1 MAMEVHNTP
10 KHDMDCFIRECV
22 RLFHDRQS
30 GGFLSLFFCIQFLR
44 HHVNIVLQCA
54 LVSAIEKK
62 IALAGDV
69 CSRPPTI
76 TISHDLHANDIRG
89 AMGEIASYHKKEKR
103 VLQVVHLLAFLWA
116 SLFVSIRMVIAIN
129 LLLDFSSS
137 FLLCGKGV
145 LTTTICKCN
154 KCMRYV

>member
-76 TISHDLHANDIRG
+76 TISHD
-89 AMGEIASYHKKEKR
+89 
-103 VLQVVHLLAFLWA
+103 
-116 SLFVSIRMVIAIN
+116 
-129 LLLDFSSS
+129 
-137 FLLCGKGV
+137 
-145 LTTTICKCN
+145 
-154 KCMRYV
+154 